1 LVISEQIT
9 TLNESFCMLLL
20 VEDEKILNHW
30 NLIRTFSLVFSHLYD
45 STLFCRLAM
54 TTKILRWKT
63 AWTGHEKCAFHHD
76 LELDHRPSTREDLI
90 SDMANSYRML
100 LSSLGENPNRQVG
113 KARVL
118 CMMIMFVSE
127 GPVNKKDFHKLTKI
141 LFVKIP

>member
-1 LVISEQIT
+1 LHAFTCEGW
-9 TLNESFCMLLL
+9 
-20 VEDEKILNHW
+20 KILNHW

-113 KARVL
+113 KARAHECVCWIIECIVL

-127 GPVNKKDFHKLTKI
+127 DPVNKKDFHKLTKI